1 MDTEH
6 FKQLLTDRKK
16 YLETSL
22 DEIEHTLD
30 TEPSKDFE
38 ERASEREG
46 DEVMESLGNAE
57 LVELRQVND
66 ALVRIDKGEYGICA
80 ACGEDI
86 APARLE
92 VVPHTQKCR
101 NCA

>member
-6 FKQLLTDRKK
+6 FKQLLTERKK

-22 DEIEHTLD
+22 EEIEHTLD
-30 TEPSKDFE
+30 AEPSKDFE
-38 ERASEREG
+38 ERAGEREG

-66 ALVRIDKGEYGICA
+66 ALLRIEKGEYGICA
-80 ACGEDI
+80 ACGEEI

>member
-6 FKQLLTDRKK
+6 FKQLLTERKK

-22 DEIEHTLD
+22 DEIEQTLD

-38 ERASEREG
+38 ERAGEREG

-57 LVELRQVND
+57 LLELRQVNA
-66 ALVRIDKGEYGICA
+66 ALARIDKGEFGVCA

-86 APARLE
+86 SPARLE
-92 VVPHTQKCR
+92 IVPHTQKCR